1 MASTVSQMV
10 MEAIAASL
18 HDVDIKE
25 SEVKDQEQLESDGS
39 NSPANGSRLDAF
51 SQRLRLSLFR
61 GSRRHG
67 SR

>member
-1 MASTVSQMV
+1 MM

-25 SEVKDQEQLESDGS
+25 AEQKDKEEAPHNDSISPG
-39 NSPANGSRLDAF
+39 NSSRLDAI
-51 SQRLRLSLFR
+51 SQRLRLTLFR
-61 GSRRHG
+61 GSRRNG